1 MYLLSLYIRY
11 YISIQMIEIQS
22 LLGTTLS
29 SETRKNLEDIGEEI
43 VRKCQGLPL
52 AVKAMG
58 GLLRNHVDVS
68 KWQ

>member
-1 MYLLSLYIRY
+1 
-11 YISIQMIEIQS
+11 MIEIQS